1 VLTREPQ
8 DHIPWSSLLAL
19 PQAYIVPGG
28 RFSETYYWDSYF
40 TMLGLAESGRH
51 DMLKCMADNFAW
63 MIERYGHIP
72 NGNRT
77 YYLSRSQPPVF
88 ALMVELFEEDGVRG
102 ARRYLDHLLME
113 YDFWMDGAE
122 SLLPNQPI
130 ATRCMPDGS
139 LLNRYWDDSDTPR
152 DESWLEDVETAKHS
166 PPG

>member
-1 VLTREPQ
+1 MAVNTFRPGKLLKEHIDQLWPVLTREPQ

-72 NGNRT
+72 NGNH
-77 YYLSRSQPPVF
+77 LLSQPF
-88 ALMVELFEEDGVRG
+88 AAAGLR
-102 ARRYLDHLLME
+102 
-113 YDFWMDGAE
+113 
-122 SLLPNQPI
+122 
-130 ATRCMPDGS
+130 PDG
-139 LLNRYWDDSDTPR
+139 RT
-152 DESWLEDVETAKHS
+152 V
-166 PPG
+166 